1 MCSINV
7 WGWWRVPTR
16 SSLHILLSLMQ
27 FKQHRSVQWKDI
39 LHVTGR
45 LSCLDSSLEGLI
57 ASRWISAINQ
67 FFWIQ
72 PSFIYLMCPSSHT
85 PDQWQRERP
94 LFPAWKFKL
103 HCHDE
108 GVNSNHYANHQ
119 FLNRTFQEL
128 SLVLGIPTTIV
139 IRQSWQKQQ
148 KHCLSA
154 TIVLIHCLV
163 QLIKRIE
170 LNNPHHQQHGHK
182 LQTNPSASP
191 NTSFSLPLSDPQH
204 MTCCYSFVRSER
216 GPSTACS

>member
-7 WGWWRVPTR
+7 WGGWRVPTR

-119 FLNRTFQEL
+119 FLNSNVPRIVTGARDTYNYSHSTIL
-128 SLVLGIPTTIV
+128 AKTTEA
-139 IRQSWQKQQ
+139 
-148 KHCLSA
+148 L
-154 TIVLIHCLV
+154 
-163 QLIKRIE
+163 
-170 LNNPHHQQHGHK
+170 
-182 LQTNPSASP
+182 LQP
-191 NTSFSLPLSDPQH
+191 PL
-204 MTCCYSFVRSER
+204 F
-216 GPSTACS
+216 